1 MYHCIL
7 FGYGE
12 KLLSGLVVRS
22 SKAAIAFIVA
32 SLVLFFFVVTA
43 LIYHWHKDTE
53 SRAAASAIAA
63 AQAVKI
69 NTGWIVEVAE
79 QALHRMDLAL
89 EADLAPGRGET
100 QSRIEE
106 ALQGLPDSAKAY
118 IVSAEGRTLY
128 TTDPGFVNI
137 DIRDRGYF
145 AGPAL
150 GEDFH
155 TSSLLVSR
163 LDGSQIFAFSQRLER
178 GGEFVGVAVISFNV
192 DLLGDLL
199 DSLALDPGSSVS
211 IVREDGMLVGRFPK
225 AEGPIDLR
233 EHLLF
238 TDHLPRAETGTYAAI
253 SPVDQKA
260 RIIGYAAVP
269 DTRLIAVASVSM
281 SETLGRFWRGVR
293 AVLLVI
299 IPVGLGLT
307 LAAVGIVRLL
317 LKDNQRREE
326 LERALETNTLM
337 FREIHH
343 RVKNNL
349 QSMQSLIRMQDL
361 PSEVKRDIHLRFA
374 AMSSVHE
381 HMYHHDAY
389 AALEA
394 PAFVASIVEPLVEAY
409 GSPATLELD
418 VAPIAIDHERATP
431 LALLL
436 NEVVTNALKHAFV
449 GGERGKL
456 IVSLQ
461 PAADGKALLA
471 VADNGVGYRPEKI
484 VQRMGSKLIKA
495 MVMQLEGRWS
505 QDVQDGVVFR
515 AEVTLNGL

>member
-1 MYHCIL
+1 ML
-7 FGYGE
+7 A
-12 KLLSGLVVRS
+12 GLVVRS
-22 SKAAIAFIVA
+22 AKAAIVFIVA
-32 SLVLFFFVVTA
+32 SLIFFFLAVGA
-43 LIYHWHKDTE
+43 LIFHWHKDAE

-63 AQAVKI
+63 AQAVMI

-89 EADLAPGRGET
+89 EADMRPGRGET

-106 ALQGLPDSAKAY
+106 ALEGLPDSAKAY

-128 TTDPGFVNI
+128 TTDPGFVDI
-137 DIRDRGYF
+137 DIRDREYF
-145 AGPAL
+145 SVPAS
-150 GEDFH
+150 GEPFY

-178 GGEFVGVAVISFNV
+178 GGEFAGVAVISFNV

-199 DSLALDPGSSVS
+199 DSLALDPGSTVS
-211 IVREDGMLVGRFPK
+211 IVRDDGMLVGRFPN

-233 EHLLF
+233 EHVLF
-238 TDHLPRAETGTYAAI
+238 KDHLPREKTGTYAAI
-253 SPVDQKA
+253 SPIDQKA
-260 RIIGYAAVP
+260 RFVGYAAVP
-269 DTRLIAVASVSM
+269 DTNLIAVASVSM
-281 SETLGRFWRGVR
+281 SETLSRFWSGVR

-299 IPVGLGLT
+299 VPVGLGLT

-317 LKDNQRREE
+317 QKDSQRQEE

-361 PSEVKRDIHLRFA
+361 PKEVKRDIHLRFA

-418 VAPIAIDHERATP
+418 VAPVAIDHERATP
-431 LALLL
+431 MALLL

-449 GGERGKL
+449 GGEQGKL

-461 PAADGKALLA
+461 PAADGKAMLT
-471 VADNGVGYRPEKI
+471 VADNGVGYRPEEI

-495 MVMQLEGRWS
+495 MVLQLQGQWS
-505 QDVQDGVVFR
+505 QDVHHGVVFK
-515 AEVTLNGL
+515 AEVTLS

>member
-1 MYHCIL
+1 M
-7 FGYGE
+7 
-12 KLLSGLVVRS
+12 
-22 SKAAIAFIVA
+22 
-32 SLVLFFFVVTA
+32 FFVVGA
-43 LIYHWHKDTE
+43 LIFQWHKDTE

-89 EADLAPGRGET
+89 EANPTPGSGET
-100 QSRIEE
+100 QSQIEE
-106 ALQGLPDSAKAY
+106 ALEGLPVSAKAY
-118 IVSAEGRTLY
+118 IVSAAGRTLY
-128 TTDPGFVNI
+128 TTDPGFADI
-137 DIRDRGYF
+137 DIRDRDYF
-145 AGPAL
+145 SVPAS
-150 GEDFH
+150 GEPFY
-155 TSSLLVSR
+155 TSSLLISR

-178 GGEFVGVAVISFNV
+178 GGDFAGVAVISFDV
-192 DLLGDLL
+192 DLLGELL
-199 DSLALDPGSSVS
+199 DSLALDPGSTVS

-225 AEGPIDLR
+225 AEGPMDLR
-233 EHLLF
+233 EHVLF

-269 DTRLIAVASVSM
+269 DTSLIAVASVSM
-281 SETLGRFWRGVR
+281 SETLDRFWRGVG
-293 AVLLVI
+293 AVLLLI

-317 LKDNQRREE
+317 FKDNQRREE

-361 PSEVKRDIHLRFA
+361 PRDVKRDIHLRFA

-394 PAFVASIVEPLVEAY
+394 SAFVASIVEPLVEAY
-409 GSPATLELD
+409 GSPAILELD
-418 VAPIAIDHERATP
+418 IAPIAIDHDRATP

-449 GGERGKL
+449 GGEQGKL

-461 PAADGKALLA
+461 PVTDGKALLK
-471 VADNGVGYRPEKI
+471 VADNGVGYRPEEI
-484 VQRMGSKLIKA
+484 VQRMGSKLINA
-495 MVMQLEGRWS
+495 MVMQLDGQWS
-505 QDVQDGVVFR
+505 QDVQNGVVFK
-515 AEVTLNGL
+515 AEVTLN